1 MVENTETDDSNEDV
15 DLDPMMDADLLS
27 PLEDK
32 KLIPEDPTADVVDEF
47 DETDFDEDFDDTFEE
62 EVEGEYNLEDDKYG
76 EEFDREFGH
85 LTDPVRAAARKAAMK
100 AKAAENRAIEKAERL
115 AKAAKDKKK

>member
-47 DETDFDEDFDDTFEE
+47 DEADFDEDFDDTFEE
-62 EVEGEYNLEDDKYG
+62 ESRGRIQSRGRQVW
-76 EEFDREFGH
+76 
-85 LTDPVRAAARKAAMK
+85 
-100 AKAAENRAIEKAERL
+100 
-115 AKAAKDKKK
+115 

>member
-1 MVENTETDDSNEDV
+1 MVDEKNTTDADDNL
-15 DLDPMMDADLLS
+15 DLDLVADADLVS

-47 DETDFDEDFDDTFEE
+47 DETDFDEDFDDSFEE

-85 LTDPVRAAARKAAMK
+85 LTDPERAAARKAAMK
-100 AKAAENRAIEKAERL
+100 AKAAENRAIEKAER
-115 AKAAKDKKK
+115 AEKAAKANK